1 MLHPLPRLKKDEN
14 EIPSEE
20 VKKLELFDG
29 WNVMGENK
37 TVPSSSPDYLVGDGG
52 LSWRNKSVRSTTR
65 KNWRDR
71 GSTVNSNLETERA
84 KPELSPNTQSN
95 SEFIYKPRSDGRVGW
110 KKDDRR
116 NQNLG
121 GPQRE
126 QGERENQGQ
135 NREQRGYHTHHQHQ
149 QFDRQGAGSSTRQQK
164 EPQQQQT
171 EPQRQKPERQEE
183 EHSRRMD
190 DETSLDLDID
200 PNEIAAA
207 ALKARL
213 MGDTEEFEKLEKKL
227 EALKKIQTGE
237 GSGDRTFLPEQDSL
251 SRNFHFYPK
260 QETSGQGKRRKAG
273 DLDTH
278 HQGDGKRRK
287 YYSDDNVDLKT
298 LMKREKHGLDDYH
311 KNYLENVCGNKYFK
325 YRSPSQE
332 PDFDDDYV
340 DTQVWESKE
349 KKMDRV
355 KIEKRQRK
363 IAVNDL
369 VKKENVEMNC
379 FYCFQNKK
387 VPRHLVLSIGEY
399 TYLMLPTYPLC
410 KWHCLIV
417 PIEHFTQGTP
427 ELEELVWKEVEWFMK
442 CLTKM
447 NYKCS
452 CGTVFMET
460 NVHLNKGRHTVI
472 ECFRL
477 DQESASVA
485 HGFFKKAL
493 EEDGPQWSQ
502 HRKLIHTSGKGIR
515 NFPSN
520 FPFFHVQFGMTQ
532 GFAHVIENEKK
543 FKKTFGHEI
552 LAAVMQLDVDFIGK
566 NRRKSLQEEK
576 EMAKEFLTS
585 WLPFDWTTQLEGG
598 SIDFLDHAEKK

>member
-1 MLHPLPRLKKDEN
+1 MEKKQHNSDEMNLLPLEPNRYRVQETIDAQNFERFQASLEKKRVEEKGKKEKRKKEKKAKSRKKKDQWQEKSYDVPKSASIPTICTDETSSTNPIGPLPPKFDEGDPPLVRDEWMLHPLPRLKKDEN

-237 GSGDRTFLPEQDSL
+237 GSGDRTFLPEQEISISIL
-251 SRNFHFYPK
+251 S
-260 QETSGQGKRRKAG
+260 KRRVG
-273 DLDTH
+273 
-278 HQGDGKRRK
+278 
-287 YYSDDNVDLKT
+287 
-298 LMKREKHGLDDYH
+298 
-311 KNYLENVCGNKYFK
+311 
-325 YRSPSQE
+325 
-332 PDFDDDYV
+332 
-340 DTQVWESKE
+340 
-349 KKMDRV
+349 
-355 KIEKRQRK
+355 
-363 IAVNDL
+363 
-369 VKKENVEMNC
+369 KENVGRP
-379 FYCFQNKK
+379 
-387 VPRHLVLSIGEY
+387 V
-399 TYLMLPTYPLC
+399 T
-410 KWHCLIV
+410 LILITRV
-417 PIEHFTQGTP
+417 MVR
-427 ELEELVWKEVEWFMK
+427 EENIIRM
-442 CLTKM
+442 T
-447 NYKCS
+447 
-452 CGTVFMET
+452 T
-460 NVHLNKGRHTVI
+460 
-472 ECFRL
+472 
-477 DQESASVA
+477 
-485 HGFFKKAL
+485 
-493 EEDGPQWSQ
+493 
-502 HRKLIHTSGKGIR
+502 LI
-515 NFPSN
+515 
-520 FPFFHVQFGMTQ
+520 
-532 GFAHVIENEKK
+532 
-543 FKKTFGHEI
+543 
-552 LAAVMQLDVDFIGK
+552 
-566 NRRKSLQEEK
+566 
-576 EMAKEFLTS
+576 
-585 WLPFDWTTQLEGG
+585 
-598 SIDFLDHAEKK
+598 